1 MSDINGNTVL
11 GVFGLHENKGKNNT
25 AVGYGALRQND
36 SDHNIAIGLNALKQ
50 NNGNNNIAIG
60 ENSIFSDNKGNN
72 NISVGNNTLKNNQ
85 EGSHNIAFGNQS
97 LEKNINGESN
107 IAIGINALHNNTS
120 GSKNISIGNQSL
132 NNNTSG
138 LSNISIGNQTC
149 YHNLTGQGN
158 AGIGYNAL
166 YDNTDGNYNI
176 AIGVNALHNN
186 TSGSK
191 NIAIGND
198 SFSNATGD
206 NNNNIAI
213 GDKSLLSTSFIP
225 STSLNNIAIGKNTD
239 AKGHT
244 NCILIGNNACASSS
258 EQLVIC
264 GVNPLNQENT
274 DDDCYDLAF
283 TPSSW
288 LSVYINNQECYLQLY
303 EILDWLFELDQQHRD
318 LYVSAVNTHK
328 NVIISSDGMT
338 FVVGDYQINKC
349 VIFRYNTQSSSWTSQ
364 SFYRPEELE
373 FGRAIGISSNGSF
386 VVLCSN
392 NRMYT
397 YEYNYGYA
405 LRNILFLNK
414 NVYAISMS
422 QNGTMVAIAYVD
434 GDVVAFGVYT
444 YDDSENIWNLQNN
457 KNVTLFNAN
466 ELGVLGISISLGSHS
481 NVHRV
486 AIGVPGYQTNKG
498 ITRLYKYKY
507 NSNNE
512 TWSWNIEKEYTG
524 AAANDMCG
532 TSVNLS
538 SNIIAIG
545 TPGYSSK
552 RGVTQ
557 VYTINDDN
565 GNDVLTQLGQPIVG
579 KTVDELSGTSVSL
592 LTDHTSPLSY
602 QNVHSLAIGVPEYKL
617 LENKKGVTRV
627 YQYITSLDKWRR
639 FGGHIG
645 ESYCK
650 SGGRS
655 VSLGFNSSKNA
666 LGLVTSHI
674 NVNMC
679 FQPNIVPQ
687 PEPVA
692 SE

>member
-1 MSDINGNTVL
+1 MSDINGNTFL
-11 GVFGLHENKGKNNT
+11 GVFSLHENKGKNNT

-50 NNGNNNIAIG
+50 NTGNNNIAIG
-60 ENSIFSDNKGNN
+60 ENSIFSNKGNN

-85 EGSHNIAFGNQS
+85 EGNHNIAFGNQS

-107 IAIGINALHNNTS
+107 IAIGVNALHNNTS

-149 YHNLTGQGN
+149 YHNLSGTGN
-158 AGIGYNAL
+158 AAIGFNAL
-166 YDNTDGNYNI
+166 SNNNDGNYNI
-176 AIGVNALHNN
+176 AIGSNSSKLNLGHN
-186 TSGSK
+186 

-206 NNNNIAI
+206 NNIAI
-213 GDKSLLSTSFIP
+213 GDNSLLSTPFIP

-264 GVNPLNQENT
+264 GVTPLNQENT
-274 DDDCYDLAF
+274 DDDFHDLAF
-283 TPSSW
+283 IHSSW
-288 LSVYINNQECYLQLY
+288 LSVILNNQESYLQLY
-303 EILDWLFELDQQHRD
+303 EISDWLFELDQEYQD
-318 LYVSAVNTHK
+318 LYVSAVDTHK

-338 FVVGDYQINKC
+338 FLVGDYQIEKKC
-349 VIFRYNTQSSSWTSQ
+349 VIFRYNTQSSSWMSQ
-364 SFYRPEELE
+364 TIQKDEIE

-392 NRMYT
+392 NLMYT
-397 YEYNYGYA
+397 YEYNSVNSVYT
-405 LRNILFLNK
+405 LRNILNLNK
-414 NVYAISMS
+414 KVYAISMS
-422 QNGTMVAIAYVD
+422 QDGTMIAIAYVD
-434 GDVVAFGVYT
+434 SNLTTVAFGVYI
-444 YDDSENIWNLQNN
+444 YDNTSKKWNLQNN
-457 KNVTLFNAN
+457 ENVTLFNAN

-498 ITRLYKYKY
+498 ITRLYKY
-507 NSNNE
+507 NNNNN
-512 TWSWNIEKEYTG
+512 SWNNIVKEYIG
-524 AAANDMCG
+524 AADNDMCG

-545 TPGYSSK
+545 TPGYNSK
-552 RGVTQ
+552 RGVTK

-565 GNDVLTQLGQPIVG
+565 GNDVLIQLGQSIVG
-579 KTVDELSGTSVSL
+579 KIVDELSGTSVSL
-592 LTDHTSPLSY
+592 VTH

-627 YQYITSLDKWRR
+627 YQYNTSLDKWRR

-645 ESYCK
+645 ENYGK

-666 LGLVTSHI
+666 LGLVTSHK

-679 FQPNIVPQ
+679 FQPNIVPR
-687 PEPVA
+687 PTPIFVG
-692 SE
+692 SELWHTA

>member
-85 EGSHNIAFGNQS
+85 EGNHNIAFGNQS

-107 IAIGINALHNNTS
+107 IAIGVNALHNNTS

-149 YHNLTGQGN
+149 YHNLSGVGN
-158 AGIGYNAL
+158 TGIGFNAL
-166 YDNTDGNYNI
+166 YDNTVGNHNI

-206 NNNNIAI
+206 NNIAI
-213 GDKSLLSTSFIP
+213 GDNSLLSTSFIP

-239 AKGHT
+239 AKGYT

-264 GVNPLNQENT
+264 GVTPLNQENT
-274 DDDCYDLAF
+274 DDDFYDLVF

-288 LSVYINNQECYLQLY
+288 LSVYINNQVCYLQLY
-303 EILDWLFELDQQHRD
+303 EILDWLFELDQQNRD
-318 LYVSAVNTHK
+318 LYVSSVNTHK
-328 NVIISSDGMT
+328 NVIISSNGMT
-338 FVVGDYQINKC
+338 FVVGDYQINEC

-364 SFYRPEELE
+364 SIKRTGE

-386 VVLCSN
+386 VVLCN
-392 NRMYT
+392 NIYMYT
-397 YEYNYGYA
+397 YEYNSVNSVYT
-405 LRNILFLNK
+405 LRNILNLNK

-422 QNGTMVAIAYVD
+422 QDGTMVAIAYVD
-434 GDVVAFGVYT
+434 LVVAFGVYT
-444 YDDSENIWNLQNN
+444 YDNTLKTWNLQNN
-457 KNVTLFNAN
+457 ENVTLFNAN

-498 ITRLYKYKY
+498 ITRLYKY
-507 NSNNE
+507 NNN
-512 TWSWNIEKEYTG
+512 SWNNIVKEYIG
-524 AAANDMCG
+524 AADNDMCG

-545 TPGYSSK
+545 TPGYNSK
-552 RGVTQ
+552 RGVTK

-565 GNDVLTQLGQPIVG
+565 GNDVLIQLGQSIVG

-592 LTDHTSPLSY
+592 VTH

-627 YQYITSLDKWRR
+627 YQYNTSLDKWRR

-666 LGLVTSHI
+666 LGLITSHI

-679 FQPNIVPQ
+679 F
-687 PEPVA
+687 EPILPTPTPTNTPTPTPTPTPTNT
-692 SE
+692 